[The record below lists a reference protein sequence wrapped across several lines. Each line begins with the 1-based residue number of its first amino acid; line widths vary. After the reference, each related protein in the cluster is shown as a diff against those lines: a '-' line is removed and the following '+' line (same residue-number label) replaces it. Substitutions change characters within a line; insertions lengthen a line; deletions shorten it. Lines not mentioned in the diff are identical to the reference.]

1 LQGRSFNLQK
11 LFKAFFYFFLHY
23 VFKAKIKQNKF
34 RLTENLRTPTDGM
47 GRHTGNNRISLDILH
62 NNGAGGDNRPASY
75 CNAAGDANMGANPYI
90 VAYDNGSHNM
100 IQTCHRTIQLGEI
113 VS

>member
-1 LQGRSFNLQK
+1 LSGRSFNLQK
-11 LFKAFFYFFLHY
+11 LLKAFFCFFLHD

-34 RLTENLRTPTDGM
+34 RLTGSLTTLTNGVS
-47 GRHTGNNRISLDILH
+47 RHTGNNRISLDILH

-90 VAYDNGSHNM
+90 VRWRTV
-100 IQTCHRTIQLGEI
+100 IQRI
-113 VS
+113 VWPERIVFHAPFFN